1 MDNVACYGPET
12 KLIECDYHIDTSED
26 DHSEDIWINCGA
38 GAEGTSSLENNGG
51 SGQSS
56 SSASVVVLAILLCI
70 SILVIIAMVVV
81 AFLVYKRLNKRN
93 NNITRG
99 TREE

>member
-1 MDNVACYGPET
+1 MDNVACYGSED
-12 KLIECDYHIDTSED
+12 KLIECNYHTDTSED
-26 DHSEDIWINCGA
+26 DHSEDIWINCDA

-56 SSASVVVLAILLCI
+56 SSVVLLAILLCI
-70 SILVIIAMVVV
+70 SILVIIAIVVV
-81 AFLVYKRLNKRN
+81 AFLVYNRLNKRN